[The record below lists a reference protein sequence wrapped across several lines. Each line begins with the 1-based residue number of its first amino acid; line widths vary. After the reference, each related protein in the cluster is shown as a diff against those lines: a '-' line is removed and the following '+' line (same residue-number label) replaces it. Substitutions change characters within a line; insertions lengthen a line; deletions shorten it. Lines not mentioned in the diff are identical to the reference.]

1 MALGRFLAFLLLAYV
16 GIAVA
21 VIVAVV
27 AALAFSICVFGMGEW
42 AMAPYWEIISER
54 LHH

>member
-21 VIVAVV
+21 VIVCVV
-27 AALAFSICVFGMGEW
+27 AAFAFGMCVLGLGEW

-54 LHH
+54 LRR